1 MSLVG
6 IVKLTSSKK
15 EADDHFPFY
24 GHQKIGRVRGLNL
37 IVKKWRKNGA
47 NRTRNI
53 SHSKSY

>member
-15 EADDHFPFY
+15 EADDHFPFC

-37 IVKKWRKNGA
+37 IVKKWRKKW
-47 NRTRNI
+47 
-53 SHSKSY
+53 S